1 LQGLR
6 REPVAI
12 SVRKSKVCEPCWRK
26 PISSLM
32 ECIVIPPRKR
42 RFPSLNAKAFRR
54 AMTKVLIAS
63 FFAPR
68 GDNEEDRELEGV
80 SNVMRL

>member
-1 LQGLR
+1 
-6 REPVAI
+6 
-12 SVRKSKVCEPCWRK
+12 
-26 PISSLM
+26 M